1 MTNENKENNPEA
13 DAIVTHT
20 PEPDTDDTDDTD
32 LTEEEL
38 REKRMQERIAEL
50 RKRDPFIYR

>member
-1 MTNENKENNPEA
+1 MTEDKNNQPKPDPSDKKEE
-13 DAIVTHT
+13 
-20 PEPDTDDTDDTD
+20 D

-38 REKRMQERIAEL
+38 REQQVKERIAEL

>member
-1 MTNENKENNPEA
+1 MTEDKNK
-13 DAIVTHT
+13 T
-20 PEPDTDDTDDTD
+20 PEPDTSDHNKEET

-38 REKRMQERIAEL
+38 REKKIQERIAEL

>member
-1 MTNENKENNPEA
+1 MTNENNENDPEK
-13 DAIVTHT
+13 DAVVTHT
-20 PEPDTDDTDDTD
+20 PTEPEPDAD
-32 LTEEEL
+32 LTIEEL

>member
-1 MTNENKENNPEA
+1 MTEEKKNPPDPDPSDKKEE
-13 DAIVTHT
+13 H
-20 PEPDTDDTDDTD
+20 

-38 REKRMQERIAEL
+38 REQKIKERIAEL

>member
-20 PEPDTDDTDDTD
+20 PEPDTDDTV
-32 LTEEEL
+32 LTEEELQEL